1 MAYSSYRYHANSGPT
16 RVNRTSW
23 GPASH
28 TQIDVPNK
36 IYERRLSGNYDRII
50 NSFDRTNAFECVR
63 SAFEQACS
71 KNAKEIPGVKYRND
85 NKQETTDK
93 NVAINVKASLVSR
106 SEEADTP
113 KEPQSF
119 QKHVESEPKDRF
131 IGHSDMIVNGKGSCA
146 LSTTYERAEV
156 DAGLACKQG
165 LSSSFER
172 AEVDGGLA
180 CKQTPCTDEDVTAYY
195 QDKIYMSQARQLY
208 PLQEDLADWI
218 NKTIGEW
225 FLIAC

>member
-71 KNAKEIPGVKYRND
+71 KNAKEAPGVKYRHD
-85 NKQETTDK
+85 SKQETNDK
-93 NVAINVKASLVSR
+93 NVAIDVKTSLVSR
-106 SEEADTP
+106 QEENCAP
-113 KEPQSF
+113 KEQQSF
-119 QKHVESEPKDRF
+119 QKHVEIESKDRF
-131 IGHSDMIVNGKGSCA
+131 IGHSDIIVNGKGSC
-146 LSTTYERAEV
+146 E
-156 DAGLACKQG
+156 
-165 LSSSFER
+165 LSSIYDR
-172 AEVDGGLA
+172 ADVDGGLA

-225 FLIAC
+225 F

>member
-71 KNAKEIPGVKYRND
+71 KTAKETHGVVKYRNE
-85 NKQETTDK
+85 NKQETADK
-93 NVAINVKASLVSR
+93 SVVINVKASLISK
-106 SEEADTP
+106 SEETGAP
-113 KEPQSF
+113 KETQSF
-119 QKHVESEPKDRF
+119 QKHVEIEPKDRF
-131 IGHSDMIVNGKGSCA
+131 IGHSDMIVNGKGNC
-146 LSTTYERAEV
+146 
-156 DAGLACKQG
+156 G
-165 LSSSFER
+165 LSSSYER
-172 AEVDGGLA
+172 ADMNGGLA
-180 CKQTPCTDEDVTAYY
+180 CKETPCTDEDVTAYY

-218 NKTIGEW
+218 NKTIGKW
-225 FLIAC
+225 LIACCL